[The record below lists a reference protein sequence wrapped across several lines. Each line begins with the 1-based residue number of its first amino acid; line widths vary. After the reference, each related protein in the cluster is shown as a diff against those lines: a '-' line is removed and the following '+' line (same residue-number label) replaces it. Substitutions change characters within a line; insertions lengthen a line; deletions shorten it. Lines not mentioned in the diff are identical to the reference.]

1 MRRSLLA
8 AVVVL
13 LSALALT
20 STFDVSAGSGEDEGR
35 GPPRAPRTASAEP
48 RDEGDEGP
56 VVVTCPLGLSQASY
70 MPGLSERSKAVTVAG
85 ATTLSN
91 CVTIPASEV
100 KSASLPLESSLHSDF
115 SCADLLTPRTVRQVV
130 RWNTGET
137 STLVFSESR
146 ELAQGALTVFTL
158 TGTVESGAFARAT
171 AIWTVTYLNSDI
183 EKGCASPGGLIWLSG
198 PSTLELIRTVT

>member
-1 MRRSLLA
+1 MRRSLSA

-20 STFDVSAGSGEDEGR
+20 STFDVSAESGEEGHEPR
-35 GPPRAPRTASAEP
+35 EPGAAAAPPRSDSP
-48 RDEGDEGP
+48 GP
-56 VVVTCPLGLSQASY
+56 VVVTCPVGITQASY
-70 MPGLSERSKAVTVAG
+70 LPGLSEVTKDVTVAG

-91 CVTIPASEV
+91 CVTIPASSV
-100 KSASLPLESSLHSDF
+100 VSARLPLDSSLLADY

-130 RWNTGET
+130 TWNTGET
-137 STLVFSESR
+137 STLVFSQSR
-146 ELAQGALTVFTL
+146 ELAQGPLTVFTL
-158 TGTVESGAFARAT
+158 TGTVESGAFAEAT

-198 PSTLELIRTVT
+198 PSTLELIRTMT

>member
-20 STFDVSAGSGEDEGR
+20 STFDVSAGSGEEEGR
-35 GPPRAPRTASAEP
+35 GPPRAPVAASAEP
-48 RDEGDEGP
+48 RAEADEGP

-70 MPGLSERSKAVTVAG
+70 MPGLSEHSKDVTVAG

-91 CVTIPASEV
+91 CVTIPASAV
-100 KSASLPLESSLHSDF
+100 KSATLPLESSLHAGF

>member
-20 STFDVSAGSGEDEGR
+20 STFDVSAGSGEEEGR
-35 GPPRAPRTASAEP
+35 APPRVRLAVPAEP
-48 RDEGDEGP
+48 RDEADEGP
-56 VVVTCPLGLSQASY
+56 VVVTCPVGLSQASY
-70 MPGLSERSKAVTVAG
+70 VPGLSERSKDVTVAG

-91 CVTIPASEV
+91 CVTIPASAV
-100 KSASLPLESSLHSDF
+100 RSASLPRESGLLEGV
-115 SCADLLTPRTVRQVV
+115 SCADLLMPRTVRQVV

-137 STLVFSESR
+137 STVVFSQSR

-158 TGTVESGAFARAT
+158 TGTVESGAFSRAT

>member
-8 AVVVL
+8 AVVVI

-20 STFDVSAGSGEDEGR
+20 STFDVSAGSGEAAPTSREPTAADS
-35 GPPRAPRTASAEP
+35 APRSDSP
-48 RDEGDEGP
+48 GP
-56 VVVTCPLGLSQASY
+56 VVVTCPVGITQASY
-70 MPGLSERSKAVTVAG
+70 MPGLGELTKDVTVAG

-91 CVTIPASEV
+91 CVTIPASRV
-100 KSASLPLESSLHSDF
+100 TSARLPLDSSLLAGY

-130 RWNTGET
+130 QWNTGET
-137 STLVFSESR
+137 STLVFSQSR
-146 ELAQGALTVFTL
+146 ELAQGPLTVFTL
-158 TGTVESGAFARAT
+158 TGTVESGAFAEAT

-198 PSTLELIRTVT
+198 PSTLELIRTMT